1 MVIDTDVFGDAIE
14 PRVKGRVAT
23 EGINST
29 KRFEPCFLRQVFG
42 SFGVFH
48 LSENLVVDPG
58 VVFDNKHIKGI
69 SFAVLCAFD
78 VDVFFG
84 VCRQDQR
91 RL

>member
-42 SFGVFH
+42 SFGVF
-48 LSENLVVDPG
+48 SSFRESGGRPG
-58 VVFDNKHIKGI
+58 GGI
-69 SFAVLCAFD
+69 
-78 VDVFFG
+78 
-84 VCRQDQR
+84 
-91 RL
+91 